1 MWDFEHLPLST
12 ALATRYDF
20 DWMLPSQCADKLAS
34 GEADIGLVPIASL
47 ATIPGLRILPGCTI
61 ASKGRVRSLLLVR
74 RANRSLANLR
84 SVAADTASRT
94 TLAYARILF
103 HQWGNSDVP
112 FVPMAAD
119 LDAMLDRADAAI
131 VIGDPALM
139 ALEEQANRFE
149 RTGEEL
155 VYHDLAQEWKALTGL
170 PFVSAVWGVAGN
182 FHLDRL
188 SEDFIRSR
196 DQGLKNIDALVTEW
210 TRQIPLS
217 EETIRAYLTTNIHYV
232 LDEEC
237 IDGISGF
244 FRMKRGAGADIF
256 LKTLEKVRTA
266 VPGIALRTSFIV
278 GFPGESPSDFQ
289 ILEEFISEARFDW
302 LGVFNYSD
310 EEGSGAFLLDAKV
323 PKRTIDSR
331 QRRLMKLQQSI
342 SKRAKQQWVGRELV
356 LLAEGESEE
365 TPMLWE
371 GRTQFH
377 APEIDGKVYI
387 NDFGELESLEAG
399 RFYKAEITEAHEYD
413 VIARVVSGPL

>member
-1 MWDFEHLPLST
+1 MSSNSHSRLRVAAIRFLNPAPLMWDFEHLPLST

-237 IDGISGF
+237 IEGISGF
-244 FRMKRGAGADIF
+244 FRMAAD
-256 LKTLEKVRTA
+256 
-266 VPGIALRTSFIV
+266 
-278 GFPGESPSDFQ
+278 
-289 ILEEFISEARFDW
+289 
-302 LGVFNYSD
+302 LGVLPRYDFSMP
-310 EEGSGAFLLDAKV
+310 A
-323 PKRTIDSR
+323 ISR
-331 QRRLMKLQQSI
+331 
-342 SKRAKQQWVGRELV
+342 
-356 LLAEGESEE
+356 
-365 TPMLWE
+365 
-371 GRTQFH
+371 
-377 APEIDGKVYI
+377 
-387 NDFGELESLEAG
+387 
-399 RFYKAEITEAHEYD
+399 
-413 VIARVVSGPL
+413 